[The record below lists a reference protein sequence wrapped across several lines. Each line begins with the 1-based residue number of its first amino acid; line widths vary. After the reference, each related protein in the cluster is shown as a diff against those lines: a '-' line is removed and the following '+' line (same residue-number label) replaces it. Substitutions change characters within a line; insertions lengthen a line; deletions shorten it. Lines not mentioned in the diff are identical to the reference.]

1 MHREANAEAKDV
13 GAKKRRRVFPED
25 QGRGKPP
32 CKTRRH
38 KASSIGPVDGQDTV
52 HVPARALLKEF
63 GQAKLQRLRTKHIS
77 CSVQHQNQDMQLITR
92 RYIGHYMKRV
102 GQAVSGK
109 KAPLNFVRAAHLGR
123 CKGEQTWASRGLLLQ
138 WLESFGASK
147 KLPTQGG
154 IPVLP
159 SGALGDVELARAR
172 EDEVAIVVA
181 RLPDARKR
189 LHFYITSPVNTQM
202 LVVIGEEKRVGS
214 GRFQYR
220 LSRSVGQALGRASRE
235 MCERGLSS
243 VRTVT
248 NWLKSRINASKHST
262 CLYSLVRHHQL
273 MSRNQPIKDLPCLPD
288 RNPISSPVSNI
299 ALPVMRRFNA
309 VSPVSQR
316 NALNPLLGESL
327 AGWVSMR
334 PDEALLHQCQA
345 WASRLLQQVHPDPI
359 NINQTMSD
367 STEVIAAKLCVTEA
381 LAILEKLQRV
391 PMTLTLLEKS
401 QLSQP
406 ITIVASNREY
416 PALAS
421 KASDIVLQWREVL
434 RDVIFKVEQ
443 NQP

>member
-262 CLYSLVRHHQL
+262 CVCRLLEIACTLCGAVFLLGICVYIFVYVAKAIGESKDLYVHIFVSACSDDSSVAMIAFLVRRRRTLICVHFVWCYWAAFSSWIH
-273 MSRNQPIKDLPCLPD
+273 SRIPQ
-288 RNPISSPVSNI
+288 S
-299 ALPVMRRFNA
+299 
-309 VSPVSQR
+309 
-316 NALNPLLGESL
+316 
-327 AGWVSMR
+327 
-334 PDEALLHQCQA
+334 
-345 WASRLLQQVHPDPI
+345 
-359 NINQTMSD
+359 
-367 STEVIAAKLCVTEA
+367 
-381 LAILEKLQRV
+381 
-391 PMTLTLLEKS
+391 
-401 QLSQP
+401 
-406 ITIVASNREY
+406 
-416 PALAS
+416 
-421 KASDIVLQWREVL
+421 
-434 RDVIFKVEQ
+434 
-443 NQP
+443 